1 MSLALP
7 FLIGAV
13 VALLFGG
20 RLSALAHTRFR
31 WIGVVYVAFVLQVV
45 AFPYTWLP
53 WRTSDN
59 AAIALWI
66 VSDLVLVAVMLRNVR
81 LPGVPLIAAGLGMN
95 LAAIIA
101 NSGHMPALPSA
112 LRDAG
117 LHYTTLMNSE
127 AMNHPALP
135 WLVDRWAD
143 PKWIPL
149 ANVFSAGDVVIAV
162 GGFILALAVLHA
174 RVPKPVRALPGRVR
188 ALRAGT

>member
-7 FLIGAV
+7 FLIGAF

-31 WIGVVYVAFVLQVV
+31 WIGVVYVAFALQVI

-59 AAIALWI
+59 VAIALWI

-81 LPGVPLIAAGLGMN
+81 LPGVPLVAAGLGMN

-127 AMNHPALP
+127 AMSHPALP

-174 RVPKPVRALPGRVR
+174 RVPKPVRAIPRRLRT
-188 ALRAGT
+188 LRAGT

>member
-20 RLSALAHTRFR
+20 RFSALAETRFR
-31 WIGVVYVAFVLQVV
+31 WIGLVYVAFVLQVI

-53 WRTSDN
+53 WRTSDT
-59 AAIALWI
+59 AAIVLWI
-66 VSDLVLVAVMLRNVR
+66 VSDVILIVVMLRNVR
-81 LPGVPLIAAGLGMN
+81 LPGVALVAVGLGMN
-95 LAAIIA
+95 LAAIVA

-149 ANVFSAGDVVIAV
+149 ANVFSVGDVVIAV
-162 GGFILALAVLHA
+162 GGFILALAVMRA
-174 RVPKPVRALPGRVR
+174 RVPRPIRALF
-188 ALRAGT
+188 AGT